1 MKEIR
6 YCTTCKKHTMAEE
19 CGCTLKTM
27 PVAPA
32 RYSPEDKY
40 CAYRRKAK
48 EEERKKQGLL

>member
-6 YCTTCKKHTMAEE
+6 YCTTCKKHTIAEE
-19 CGCTLKTM
+19 CGCSLNAI

-40 CAYRRKAK
+40 GSYRRKAK

>member
-1 MKEIR
+1 MKEIN
-6 YCTTCKKHTMAEE
+6 YCPACKKYTLNDI
-19 CGCTLKTM
+19 CGCTLKTT

-40 CAYRRKAK
+40 GKYRRKAK